1 MNLPNKLSLT
11 RIILVPVMMF
21 LYLAQF
27 VPYGK
32 FIATGVFVLAA
43 FTDFLDGYIA
53 RKYNLVTDM
62 GKFLDAIADKMLVT
76 CALILICCDATISAP
91 YGAIVLS
98 IFIVRDLAVNMLRL
112 IAANKNVVIAADKL
126 GKYKTF
132 TQDIALPML
141 MVFAGLKLIAG
152 INETFMTVFMWIG
165 YGILIASTVLSI
177 VSLVHYMIKNKAVF
191 TENK

>member
-76 CALILICCDATISAP
+76 CALILICCDSTIPAP

-141 MVFAGLKLIAG
+141 MVFAGLKLIEG

-165 YGILIASTVLSI
+165 YGILIASTVLSV

>member
-62 GKFLDAIADKMLVT
+62 GKFLPTKCL
-76 CALILICCDATISAP
+76 
-91 YGAIVLS
+91 
-98 IFIVRDLAVNMLRL
+98 
-112 IAANKNVVIAADKL
+112 
-126 GKYKTF
+126 
-132 TQDIALPML
+132 
-141 MVFAGLKLIAG
+141 
-152 INETFMTVFMWIG
+152 
-165 YGILIASTVLSI
+165 
-177 VSLVHYMIKNKAVF
+177 
-191 TENK
+191 

>member
-62 GKFLDAIADKMLVT
+62 GKFLDSIADKMLVT
-76 CALILICCDATISAP
+76 CALILICCDATIPVP

>member
-76 CALILICCDATISAP
+76 CALILICCDATIPAP

-141 MVFAGLKLIAG
+141 MVFAGLKLIEG

-191 TENK
+191 TQNK

>member
-76 CALILICCDATISAP
+76 CALILICCDETIPAP

-141 MVFAGLKLIAG
+141 MVFAGLKLIEG

-165 YGILIASTVLSI
+165 YGILIASTVLSV

-191 TENK
+191 TQNK